1 MSCFFLKKFFKWKY
15 KMYNSKTKMCRKT
28 LLGPTFGSF
37 IKKMTMI
44 PIGHGEE
51 AATNQDAANASAPAV
66 DHGKKKFYMAYIT
79 EDKLG
84 LQKFPLTGNPFDSIA
99 IFAHPDGVANVVVSH
114 DGKYLFTAGGE
125 NNNVFMWSISF
136 E

>member
-1 MSCFFLKKFFKWKY
+1 M
-15 KMYNSKTKMCRKT
+15 
-28 LLGPTFGSF
+28 
-37 IKKMTMI
+37 IMI
-44 PIGHGEE
+44 PVGHDEPALE
-51 AATNQDAANASAPAV
+51 VTDAAAAAPAPV
-66 DHGKKKFYMAYIT
+66 DPAKKKFYMAYIT

-125 NNNVFMWSISF
+125 NNNVFMWSTSF

>member
-1 MSCFFLKKFFKWKY
+1 
-15 KMYNSKTKMCRKT
+15 
-28 LLGPTFGSF
+28 
-37 IKKMTMI
+37 MI
-44 PIGHGEE
+44 PIAGDHDDKAKE
-51 AATNQDAANASAPAV
+51 AAAV
-66 DHGKKKFYMAYIT
+66 DASQKKYYMAYIT

-125 NNNVFMWSISF
+125 NNNVLMWSVSF